1 MDERHMSSKS
11 SCPADV
17 VSRRRSDVRKFSRW
31 QARISGCLAILMAL
45 QASSLFAEEPPEEK
59 EEFATR
65 LFIADSD
72 GGNMKQLTNLPEYQA
87 QGSPAWSLDGKFIA
101 FDAWKPQKGEDFS
114 ASQIVVVN
122 ADGGNPRVLGDG
134 AMPCFSPE
142 GHRLAF
148 SGPKTGGTWIMG
160 SKGPDD
166 ELLQLDNRGWGT
178 DWSRDGRIV
187 YALRLEGGA
196 NLVVYNFV
204 EGRTELVFDRQKTPY
219 KQIYWNM
226 AWSPD
231 SKRIAF
237 KGMNTEGK
245 IEVGVVD
252 ARGEKFGFVR
262 RHEGNTIPAS
272 FAWTPEKPRILFVEQ
287 TKDTQFFQLFALDPD
302 TKDPP
307 QLLPAQDSMRHY
319 ADIACSPDGKKIV
332 FSCHK
337 KEAKK

>member
-1 MDERHMSSKS
+1 MSSTS
-11 SCPADV
+11 L
-17 VSRRRSDVRKFSRW
+17 VSRAPLLFHTFRRNSWTTVALR
-31 QARISGCLAILMAL
+31 GLATSVVLL
-45 QASSLFAEEPPEEK
+45 SASSLPAYEQPAEK
-59 EEFATR
+59 EEFVTR

-72 GGNMKQLTNLPEYQA
+72 GGNMKQLANLPEYQA

-114 ASQIVVVN
+114 ASQVIVVES
-122 ADGGNPRVLGDG
+122 DGGNPRVLGDG

-142 GHRLAF
+142 GHRIAF

-160 SKGPDD
+160 SRGPDD
-166 ELLQLDNRGWGT
+166 ELLQLDDRGWGT

-187 YALRLEGGA
+187 YSIRLEGGA

-204 EGRTELVFDRQKTPY
+204 EGRTVLLFDRQKTPY
-219 KQIYWNM
+219 RQIYWNM

-231 SKRIAF
+231 SKRIVF

-245 IEVGVVD
+245 IEVGIVD

-272 FAWTPEKPRILFVEQ
+272 FAWNPEKPRILFVEQ
-287 TKDTQFFQLFALDPD
+287 TKDTQIYQLFAVDPD

-319 ADIACSPDGKKIV
+319 ADIAYSPDGKKIV
-332 FSCHK
+332 FSCQK
-337 KEAKK
+337 KVAGK